1 MLHLK
6 TNFFK
11 VKYRHFQDLSHM
23 DKLKKWFSRQSNTN
37 KAVMGLSAF
46 CAVSI
51 LFMVLAGVLVP
62 DITYLSLE
70 TPNAQINNTTLEY
83 TIKGSSE
90 PNAQVF
96 LYDEDLN
103 LNKVPVKVNTNGNF
117 SYNLNIPFDVT
128 DTKVSVVS
136 QARGKYEVSQDMEI
150 QRPLTFLSIKPMQEL
165 NYRNES
171 LLLEGR
177 SNPGATIHIISNIT
191 LRSNLNLQSY
201 VDTAFNDPVINN
213 ITLKADSD
221 GYFKQEFY
229 VPLNSTSAYF
239 NVTASSTGKRDINQ
253 IQNVTR
259 DYDIFPSIM
268 SIFNS
273 SYLSNSVKI
282 KNFTGNGFL
291 IKYPAVWERQSY
303 KNAGKD
309 ARLYLV
315 YGNSV
320 EAIVWY
326 GKIGSEFGNS
336 LEDYKSTQDVHTR
349 TWWGGTEVFEQDI
362 DYDGVTGFRT
372 VYKCQNNPVFSND
385 IAAPFYID
393 RTTITRD
400 NINVYELQLIV
411 YSDYYEKND
420 YLIEQTVKSF
430 KIT

>member
-1 MLHLK
+1 
-6 TNFFK
+6 
-11 VKYRHFQDLSHM
+11 M
-23 DKLKKWFSRQSNTN
+23 DKLKKWFNRQSNTN
-37 KAVMGLSAF
+37 KAVLGLSVF
-46 CAVSI
+46 CAFALI
-51 LFMVLAGVLVP
+51 FIILAGILVP

-70 TPNAQINNTTLEY
+70 TPNAQIDDTTLEY

-96 LYDEDLN
+96 LYDDDLK
-103 LNKVPVKVNTNGNF
+103 LNKVPVKVNANGNF
-117 SYNLNIPFDVT
+117 SYNISIPLDVT

-136 QARGKYEVSQDMEI
+136 QVHGKYEVSQDMEI

-165 NYRNES
+165 SYGNKS
-171 LLLEGR
+171 LVLEGK
-177 SNPGATIHIISNIT
+177 SDPGATVHIISNMT

-201 VDTAFNDPVINN
+201 VDTAFNDPIINN
-213 ITLKADSD
+213 ITLRADSN
-221 GYFKQEFY
+221 GYFKQEFN

-239 NVTASSTGKRDINQ
+239 NVTASSTGKRDSNQ

-282 KNFTGNGFL
+282 KTFTGKGFS
-291 IKYPAVWERQSY
+291 ITYPAVWERQSY

-309 ARLYLV
+309 AKLYLV

-326 GKIGSEFGNS
+326 GKIGNEFGNS
-336 LEDYKSTQDVHTR
+336 LEDYKNTQDVHTR
-349 TWWGGTEVFEQDI
+349 TWWGGTEVFEQYI
-362 DYDGVTGFRT
+362 NQDGIKGFRT

-393 RTTITRD
+393 RTTITKD
-400 NINVYELQLIV
+400 NINVYELQLMV
-411 YSDYYEKND
+411 YGDYYEKDD
-420 YLIEQTVKSF
+420 YLIEKTVKSF

>member
-1 MLHLK
+1 M
-6 TNFFK
+6 
-11 VKYRHFQDLSHM
+11 
-23 DKLKKWFSRQSNTN
+23 
-37 KAVMGLSAF
+37 
-46 CAVSI
+46 
-51 LFMVLAGVLVP
+51 AGILVP

-70 TPNAQINNTTLEY
+70 TPNAQIDNSTLEY
-83 TIKGSSE
+83 TITGSSE
-90 PNAQVF
+90 PNAQIF

-103 LNKVPVKVNTNGNF
+103 LNKVPVKVDNNGNF
-117 SYNLNIPFDVT
+117 SYNLNIPLSIT

-136 QARGKYEVSQDMEI
+136 QVHGKYEVSQDIEI

-165 NYRNES
+165 SYGNKS
-171 LLLEGR
+171 LVLEGK
-177 SNPGATIHIISNIT
+177 SDPGATIHIISNMT

-213 ITLKADSD
+213 ITLKADSN
-221 GYFKQEFY
+221 GYFKQDFY

-239 NVTASSTGKRDINQ
+239 NVTATSTGKRDSTQ
-253 IQNVTR
+253 VQNVTR

-273 SYLSNSVKI
+273 SYLSNSVKV
-282 KNFTGNGFL
+282 KNFTGKGFS
-291 IKYPAVWERQSY
+291 ITYPAVWERQSY

-309 ARLYLV
+309 ARLDLI

-326 GKIGSEFGNS
+326 GKIGNEFGNS
-336 LEDYKSTQDVHTR
+336 LEDYKNTQDVHIR

-362 DYDGVTGFRT
+362 NKDGMTGFRT

-393 RTTITRD
+393 RTTVTKD
-400 NINVYELQLIV
+400 NVSVYELQLMV
-411 YSDYYEKND
+411 FNDYYEKND
-420 YLIEQTVKSF
+420 YLIEQTVNSF

>member
-1 MLHLK
+1 
-6 TNFFK
+6 
-11 VKYRHFQDLSHM
+11 LSHIE
-23 DKLKKWFSRQSNTN
+23 KLKEWFNRQSNTN
-37 KAVMGLSAF
+37 KAVLGLSLF
-46 CAVSI
+46 CIGSI
-51 LFMVLAGVLVP
+51 VFIAMAGILVP

-70 TPNAQINNTTLEY
+70 TPNAQIDNSTLEY
-83 TIKGSSE
+83 TITGSSE

-103 LNKVPVKVNTNGNF
+103 LNKVPVKVDNNGNF
-117 SYNLNIPFDVT
+117 SYNLNIPLSVT

-136 QARGKYEVSQDMEI
+136 QAHGKYEVSQDMEI

-165 NYRNES
+165 SYGNKS
-171 LLLEGR
+171 LVLEGK
-177 SNPGATIHIISNIT
+177 SDPGATIHIISNMT

-213 ITLKADSD
+213 ITLKADSN
-221 GYFKQEFY
+221 GYFKQDFY

-239 NVTASSTGKRDINQ
+239 NVTATSTGKRDSTQ
-253 IQNVTR
+253 VQNVTR

-273 SYLSNSVKI
+273 SYLSSSVKV
-282 KNFTGNGFL
+282 KNFTGKGFS
-291 IKYPAVWERQSY
+291 IIYPAVWERQSY

-309 ARLYLV
+309 ARLDLI

-326 GKIGSEFGNS
+326 GKIGNEFGNS
-336 LEDYKSTQDVHTR
+336 LEDYKNTQDVHIR

-362 DYDGVTGFRT
+362 NKNGMTGFRT

-393 RTTITRD
+393 RTTVTKD
-400 NINVYELQLIV
+400 NVSVYELQLMV
-411 YSDYYEKND
+411 FSDYYEKND
-420 YLIEQTVKSF
+420 YLIEQTVNSF
-430 KIT
+430 KII

>member
-1 MLHLK
+1 MSYI
-6 TNFFK
+6 N
-11 VKYRHFQDLSHM
+11 
-23 DKLKKWFSRQSNTN
+23 KLKEWFNRQSNTN
-37 KAVMGLSAF
+37 KAVLGLSLF
-46 CAVSI
+46 CIGSI
-51 LFMVLAGVLVP
+51 IFIVMAGILVP

-70 TPNAQINNTTLEY
+70 TPNAQIDNSTLEY
-83 TIKGSSE
+83 TIIGSSE
-90 PNAQVF
+90 PNAQIF
-96 LYDEDLN
+96 LYDADLN
-103 LNKVPVKVNTNGNF
+103 LNKVPVKVDNNGNF
-117 SYNLNIPFDVT
+117 SYNLNIPLSIT

-136 QARGKYEVSQDMEI
+136 QVHGKYEVSQDIEI

-165 NYRNES
+165 SYGNKS
-171 LLLEGR
+171 LVLEGK
-177 SNPGATIHIISNIT
+177 SDPGATIHIISNMT

-213 ITLKADSD
+213 ITLKADSN
-221 GYFKQEFY
+221 GYFKQDFY

-239 NVTASSTGKRDINQ
+239 NVTATSTGKRDSTQ

-273 SYLSNSVKI
+273 SYLSNSVKM
-282 KNFTGNGFL
+282 KNFTGKGFS
-291 IKYPAVWERQSY
+291 ITYPAVWERQSY

-309 ARLYLV
+309 ARLDLI

-326 GKIGSEFGNS
+326 GKIGNEFGNS
-336 LEDYKSTQDVHTR
+336 LEDYKNTQDVHIR

-362 DYDGVTGFRT
+362 NKDGMTGFRT
-372 VYKCQNNPVFSND
+372 IYKCQNNPVFSND

-393 RTTITRD
+393 RTTVTKD
-400 NINVYELQLIV
+400 NVSVYELQLMV
-411 YSDYYEKND
+411 FNDYYEKND
-420 YLIEQTVKSF
+420 YLIEQTVNSF

>member
-1 MLHLK
+1 LEVR
-6 TNFFK
+6 N
-11 VKYRHFQDLSHM
+11 LSYIN
-23 DKLKKWFSRQSNTN
+23 KLKEWFNRQSNTN
-37 KAVMGLSAF
+37 KAVLGLSLF
-46 CAVSI
+46 CIGSI
-51 LFMVLAGVLVP
+51 IFIVMAGILVP

-70 TPNAQINNTTLEY
+70 TPNAQIDNSTLEY
-83 TIKGSSE
+83 TITGSSE
-90 PNAQVF
+90 PNAQIF

-103 LNKVPVKVNTNGNF
+103 LNKVPVKVDNNGNF
-117 SYNLNIPFDVT
+117 SYNLNIPLSIT

-136 QARGKYEVSQDMEI
+136 QVHGKYEVSQDIEI

-165 NYRNES
+165 SYGNKS
-171 LLLEGR
+171 LVLEGK
-177 SNPGATIHIISNIT
+177 SDPGATIHIISNMT

-213 ITLKADSD
+213 ITLKADSN
-221 GYFKQEFY
+221 GYFKQDFY

-239 NVTASSTGKRDINQ
+239 NVTATSTGKRDSTQ
-253 IQNVTR
+253 VQNVTR

-273 SYLSNSVKI
+273 SYLSNSVKV
-282 KNFTGNGFL
+282 KNFTGKGFS
-291 IKYPAVWERQSY
+291 ITYPAVWERQSY

-309 ARLYLV
+309 ARLDLI

-326 GKIGSEFGNS
+326 GKIGNEFGNS
-336 LEDYKSTQDVHTR
+336 LEDYKNTQDVHIR

-362 DYDGVTGFRT
+362 NKDGMTGFRT
-372 VYKCQNNPVFSND
+372 VYKFQNNPVFSND

-393 RTTITRD
+393 RTTVTKD
-400 NINVYELQLIV
+400 NVSVYELQLMV
-411 YSDYYEKND
+411 FNDYYEKND
-420 YLIEQTVKSF
+420 YLIEQTVNSF

>member
-1 MLHLK
+1 MSYI
-6 TNFFK
+6 N
-11 VKYRHFQDLSHM
+11 
-23 DKLKKWFSRQSNTN
+23 KLKEWFNRQSNTN
-37 KAVMGLSAF
+37 KAVLGLSLF
-46 CAVSI
+46 CIGSI
-51 LFMVLAGVLVP
+51 IFIVMAGILVP

-70 TPNAQINNTTLEY
+70 TPNAQIDNSTLEY
-83 TIKGSSE
+83 TITGSSE
-90 PNAQVF
+90 PNAQIF
-96 LYDEDLN
+96 LYDADLN
-103 LNKVPVKVNTNGNF
+103 LNKVPVKVDNNGNF
-117 SYNLNIPFDVT
+117 SYNLNIPLSVT

-136 QARGKYEVSQDMEI
+136 QVHGKYEVSQDVEI

-165 NYRNES
+165 SYGNKS
-171 LLLEGR
+171 LVLEGK
-177 SNPGATIHIISNIT
+177 SDPGATIHIISNMT

-201 VDTAFNDPVINN
+201 VDTSFNDPVINN
-213 ITLKADSD
+213 ITLKADSN
-221 GYFKQEFY
+221 GYFKQDFY

-239 NVTASSTGKRDINQ
+239 NVTATSTGKRDSTQ

-273 SYLSNSVKI
+273 SYLSNSVKM
-282 KNFTGNGFL
+282 KNFTGKGFS
-291 IKYPAVWERQSY
+291 ITYPAVWERQSY

-309 ARLYLV
+309 ARLDLI

-326 GKIGSEFGNS
+326 GKIGNEFGNS
-336 LEDYKSTQDVHTR
+336 LEDYKNTQDVHIR

-362 DYDGVTGFRT
+362 NKDGMTGFRT

-393 RTTITRD
+393 RTTVTKD
-400 NINVYELQLIV
+400 NVSVYELQLMV
-411 YSDYYEKND
+411 FNDYYEKND
-420 YLIEQTVKSF
+420 YLIEQTVNSF

>member
-1 MLHLK
+1 
-6 TNFFK
+6 
-11 VKYRHFQDLSHM
+11 M
-23 DKLKKWFSRQSNTN
+23 DKLKKWFNRQSNTD
-37 KAVMGLSAF
+37 KAVLGLSAF
-46 CAVSI
+46 CIGTVI
-51 LFMVLAGVLVP
+51 FMLLAGILVP

-70 TPNAQINNTTLEY
+70 TPNAQIDNTTLAY

-96 LYDEDLN
+96 LYDADLN
-103 LNKVPVKVNTNGNF
+103 LNKVPVKVDASGNF
-117 SYNLNIPFDVT
+117 NYNLNIPLNVT
-128 DTKVSVVS
+128 DTQVSVIS
-136 QARGKYEVSQDMEI
+136 QVRGKYEVSQDMEI
-150 QRPLTFLSIKPMQEL
+150 QRPLTFLSIQPMQEL
-165 NYRNES
+165 NYGNES
-171 LLLEGR
+171 LELKGR
-177 SNPGATIHIISNIT
+177 SDPGATIHIISNMT

-213 ITLKADSD
+213 ITLKADSN
-221 GYFKQEFY
+221 GYFKQEFH

-239 NVTASSTGKRDINQ
+239 NVTAESAGKRDTTQ
-253 IQNVTR
+253 TQNVTR

-273 SYLSNSVKI
+273 SYLSNSVKM
-282 KNFTGNGFL
+282 KNFSGKGFS
-291 IKYPAVWERQSY
+291 IIYPAVWERQSY

-309 ARLYLV
+309 ARLYLT

-326 GKIGSEFGNS
+326 GKIGNEFGNS
-336 LEDYKSTQDVHTR
+336 LEDYKNTQDVHTR

-362 DYDGVTGFRT
+362 NYDGITGFRT

-393 RTTITRD
+393 RTTITKD
-400 NINVYELQLIV
+400 NVNVYELQLMV
-411 YSDYYEKND
+411 YRDYYEKDD

>member
-1 MLHLK
+1 
-6 TNFFK
+6 
-11 VKYRHFQDLSHM
+11 M
-23 DKLKKWFSRQSNTN
+23 DKLKEWFKGQSNTD
-37 KAVMGLSAF
+37 KAVLGLSAF
-46 CAVSI
+46 CIGSLVF
-51 LFMVLAGVLVP
+51 LVMAGILVP

-70 TPNAQINNTTLEY
+70 TPNAQINSSTLQY

-96 LYDEDLN
+96 LYDADLN
-103 LNKVPVKVNTNGNF
+103 LNKLPVKADNNGDF
-117 SYNLNIPFDVT
+117 SYSLNIPLNTT
-128 DTKVSVVS
+128 DTIVSVVS
-136 QARGKYEVSQDMEI
+136 QAHGKYEVSQEMEI

-171 LLLEGR
+171 LILEGK
-177 SNPGATIHIISNIT
+177 SDPDATVHIISNMT

-239 NVTASSTGKRDINQ
+239 NVTAVSTGKRDSTQ

-268 SIFNS
+268 SIFNN
-273 SYLSNSVKI
+273 SYLSSSVKM
-282 KNFTGNGFL
+282 KNFTGNGFS
-291 IKYPAVWERQSY
+291 INYPAVWERQSY

-326 GKIGSEFGNS
+326 GKIGNEFGNS
-336 LEDYKSTQDVHTR
+336 LQDYKNTQDVHTR
-349 TWWGGTEVFEQDI
+349 TWWGGVEVFEQDI
-362 DYDGVTGFRT
+362 NYGNVTGFRT

-393 RTTITRD
+393 RTTITKD
-400 NINVYELQLIV
+400 NVNVYELQMMV
-411 YSDYYEKND
+411 FGDYYEKDD

>member
-1 MLHLK
+1 
-6 TNFFK
+6 
-11 VKYRHFQDLSHM
+11 LSYIN
-23 DKLKKWFSRQSNTN
+23 KLKEWFNRQSNTN
-37 KAVMGLSAF
+37 KAVLGLSLF
-46 CAVSI
+46 CIGSI
-51 LFMVLAGVLVP
+51 IFIVMAGILVP

-70 TPNAQINNTTLEY
+70 TPNAQIDNSTLEY
-83 TIKGSSE
+83 TITGSSE
-90 PNAQVF
+90 PNAQIF

-103 LNKVPVKVNTNGNF
+103 LNKVPVKVDNNGNF
-117 SYNLNIPFDVT
+117 SYNLNIPLSIT

-136 QARGKYEVSQDMEI
+136 QVHGKYEVSQDIEI

-165 NYRNES
+165 SYGNKS
-171 LLLEGR
+171 LVLEGK
-177 SNPGATIHIISNIT
+177 SDPGATIHIISNMT

-213 ITLKADSD
+213 ITLKADSN
-221 GYFKQEFY
+221 GYFKQDFY

-239 NVTASSTGKRDINQ
+239 NVTATSTGKRDSTQ
-253 IQNVTR
+253 VQNVTR

-273 SYLSNSVKI
+273 SYLSNSVKV
-282 KNFTGNGFL
+282 KNFTGKGFS
-291 IKYPAVWERQSY
+291 ITYPAVWERQSY

-309 ARLYLV
+309 ARLDLI

-326 GKIGSEFGNS
+326 GKIGNEFGNS
-336 LEDYKSTQDVHTR
+336 LEDYKNTQDVHIR

-362 DYDGVTGFRT
+362 NKDGMTGFRT

-393 RTTITRD
+393 RTTVTKD
-400 NINVYELQLIV
+400 NVSVYELQLMV
-411 YSDYYEKND
+411 FNDYYEKND
-420 YLIEQTVKSF
+420 YLIEQTVNSF

>member
-1 MLHLK
+1 M
-6 TNFFK
+6 NNI
-11 VKYRHFQDLSHM
+11 
-23 DKLKKWFSRQSNTN
+23 DKLKEWFNRQSNTN
-37 KAVMGLSAF
+37 KAVLGLSLF
-46 CAVSI
+46 CIGSI
-51 LFMVLAGVLVP
+51 LFIAMAGILVP

-70 TPNAQINNTTLEY
+70 TPNAQIDNSTLEY
-83 TIKGSSE
+83 TITGSSE

-96 LYDEDLN
+96 LYDADLN
-103 LNKVPVKVNTNGNF
+103 LNKVPVKVDNNGNF
-117 SYNLNIPFDVT
+117 SYNLNIPLSVT

-136 QARGKYEVSQDMEI
+136 QVHGKYEVSQDMEI

-165 NYRNES
+165 SYGNKS
-171 LLLEGR
+171 LVLEGK
-177 SNPGATIHIISNIT
+177 SDPGATIHIISNMT

-213 ITLKADSD
+213 ITLKADSN
-221 GYFKQEFY
+221 GYFKQDFY

-239 NVTASSTGKRDINQ
+239 NVTATSTGKRDSTQ
-253 IQNVTR
+253 VQNVTR

-273 SYLSNSVKI
+273 SYLSNSVKV
-282 KNFTGNGFL
+282 KNFTGKGFS
-291 IKYPAVWERQSY
+291 ITYPAVWERQSY

-309 ARLYLV
+309 ARLDLI

-326 GKIGSEFGNS
+326 GKIGNEFGNS
-336 LEDYKSTQDVHTR
+336 LEDYKNTQDVHIR

-362 DYDGVTGFRT
+362 NKNGMTGFRT

-393 RTTITRD
+393 RTTVTKD
-400 NINVYELQLIV
+400 NVSVYELQLMV
-411 YSDYYEKND
+411 FSDYYEKND
-420 YLIEQTVKSF
+420 YLIEQTVNSF
-430 KIT
+430 KII

>member
-1 MLHLK
+1 MSYI
-6 TNFFK
+6 N
-11 VKYRHFQDLSHM
+11 
-23 DKLKKWFSRQSNTN
+23 KLKEWFNRQSNTN
-37 KAVMGLSAF
+37 KAVLGLSLF
-46 CAVSI
+46 CIGSI
-51 LFMVLAGVLVP
+51 IFIVMAGILVP

-70 TPNAQINNTTLEY
+70 TPNAQIDNSTLEY
-83 TIKGSSE
+83 TITGSSE
-90 PNAQVF
+90 PNAQIF

-103 LNKVPVKVNTNGNF
+103 LNKVPVKVDNNGNF
-117 SYNLNIPFDVT
+117 SYNLNIPLSIT

-136 QARGKYEVSQDMEI
+136 QVHGKYEVSQDIEI

-165 NYRNES
+165 SYGNKS
-171 LLLEGR
+171 LVLEGK
-177 SNPGATIHIISNIT
+177 SDPGATIHIISNMT

-213 ITLKADSD
+213 ITLKADSN
-221 GYFKQEFY
+221 GYFKQDFY

-239 NVTASSTGKRDINQ
+239 NVTATSTGKRDSTQ
-253 IQNVTR
+253 VQNVTR

-273 SYLSNSVKI
+273 SYLSNSVKV
-282 KNFTGNGFL
+282 KNFTGKGFS
-291 IKYPAVWERQSY
+291 ITYPAVWERQSY

-309 ARLYLV
+309 ARLDLI

-326 GKIGSEFGNS
+326 GKIGNEFGNS
-336 LEDYKSTQDVHTR
+336 LEDYKNTQDVHIR

-362 DYDGVTGFRT
+362 NKDGMTGFRT

-393 RTTITRD
+393 RTTVTKD
-400 NINVYELQLIV
+400 NVSVYELQLMV
-411 YSDYYEKND
+411 FNDYYEKND
-420 YLIEQTVKSF
+420 YLIEQTVNSF

>member
-1 MLHLK
+1 
-6 TNFFK
+6 
-11 VKYRHFQDLSHM
+11 M
-23 DKLKKWFSRQSNTN
+23 DKIKKWFNRQSNTD

-46 CAVSI
+46 CIGAVI
-51 LFMVLAGVLVP
+51 FIVLAGILVP

-70 TPNAQINNTTLEY
+70 TPNAQIDNKTLEY
-83 TIKGSSE
+83 TIKGYSE

-96 LYDEDLN
+96 LYDTDLN
-103 LNKVPVKVNTNGNF
+103 LNKVPVKVDNNGNF
-117 SYNLNIPFDVT
+117 NYNLNIPVDVT

-136 QARGKYEVSQDMEI
+136 QAHGKYEISQDMEI
-150 QRPLTFLSIKPMQEL
+150 QRPLTFLSIQPMQEL
-165 NYRNES
+165 GYKNRS
-171 LLLEGR
+171 LELEGR
-177 SNPGATIHIISNIT
+177 SDPGANIHIISNMT

-213 ITLKADSD
+213 ITVKADSN

-239 NVTASSTGKRDINQ
+239 NVTAASAGKRDTTQ

-273 SYLSNSVKI
+273 SYISNSVKM
-282 KNFTGNGFL
+282 KNFTGKGFS
-291 IKYPAVWERQSY
+291 INYPAVWERQSY

-309 ARLYLV
+309 ARLYLT

-326 GKIGSEFGNS
+326 GKIGNEFGSS
-336 LEDYKSTQDVHTR
+336 LENYKNTQDVHTR

-362 DYDGVTGFRT
+362 NYNGMTGFRT
-372 VYKCQNNPVFSND
+372 IYKCQNNPVFSND

-393 RTTITRD
+393 RTTITKD
-400 NINVYELQLIV
+400 NVNVYELQLMV
-411 YSDYYEKND
+411 FNDYYEKDD